1 MWTHAHAAERLRLV
15 ASRYGRLTPVTTNP
29 QRAAKARILPD
40 NWRVPVFGGL
50 GAGLAV
56 VAGAVIDEATGS
68 VAIRILT
75 MVLVIL
81 GVMALG
87 RPYGR
92 TP

>member
-1 MWTHAHAAERLRLV
+1 M
-15 ASRYGRLTPVTTNP
+15 
-29 QRAAKARILPD
+29 
-40 NWRVPVFGGL
+40 FGGL